1 MELSASEAAREVG
14 KSIQTITR
22 AIQSGRLSASGPKGG
37 PYKIEPYELFRV
49 YPRRSSEPSAI
60 PSMVG
65 DASAEKPSAT
75 GNLEVEVKMLREM
88 LAREQDTIADLRARL
103 DTEAEERR
111 RLTALLT
118 YQPEKPAPVV
128 EPALILA
135 SQIQPLP
142 LRPRSWW
149 RRLTG
154 AGA

>member
-37 PYKIEPYELFRV
+37 PYKIEPSELFRV
-49 YPRRSSEPSAI
+49 YPRRSSEPSAT
-60 PSMVG
+60 PSVVG
-65 DASAEKPSAT
+65 DASTDKLSAT
-75 GNLEVEVKMLREM
+75 SNLEVEVKMLREM
-88 LAREQDTIADLRARL
+88 LAREQDTISDLRARL

-118 YQPEKPAPVV
+118 FQPERPAAAV
-128 EPALILA
+128 EAA
-135 SQIQPLP
+135 SVPQAP
-142 LRPRSWW
+142 PRRSSWW

-154 AGA
+154 AGT